1 MSYPTDRRYASSH
14 EWVKLDGDVATIGI
28 TQHAQD
34 QLGDVVH
41 VELPSVGKAVKAG
54 EGMAEVESVKA
65 VSDIYAPVAGVVV
78 EVNTAL
84 DGNEGLINTD
94 PHGAGWMVRLRVSD
108 PGSVAS
114 LLDAAAYAASL

>member
-1 MSYPTDRRYASSH
+1 MSYPNDRRYASSH
-14 EWVKLDGDVATIGI
+14 EWVKLEGDVATIGI

-41 VELPSVGKAVKAG
+41 VELPAVGKAVAAG

-78 EVNTAL
+78 EVNGAL
-84 DGNEGLINTD
+84 DGNEGMINSD
-94 PHGAGWMVRLRVSD
+94 PHGAGWMVRLRVAD
-108 PGSVAS
+108 PGAVAG